1 MGSVVIISQEEKMKH
16 FIFLA
21 CLLAPVFSGPLLEDD
36 RIFGWLFKPDCSR
49 PVFAPFGLY
58 NPCPD
63 TTTTTTTTAAPTT
76 TTTTTTTSTT
86 ATTTTTTPATC
97 SSSSVCGDGSSGC
110 VSGTTCYDGTN
121 IINGNCCGQAANYCL
136 IQSAMAGAGVAVAC
150 P

>member
-1 MGSVVIISQEEKMKH
+1 MGSVVIISQEEKMKN

-21 CLLAPVFSGPLLEDD
+21 CLLAPCLSGPLLEDD

-63 TTTTTTTTAAPTT
+63 TTTTTTTTGAPTTT

-86 ATTTTTTPATC
+86 TTTTTTTTTP
-97 SSSSVCGDGSSGC
+97 
-110 VSGTTCYDGTN
+110 TTTTT
-121 IINGNCCGQAANYCL
+121 
-136 IQSAMAGAGVAVAC
+136 
-150 P
+150 